1 MRLLLDTHALLW
13 VLEANPRLSRR
24 AAEAVAAPDTEKLV
38 SAVSAFEICLKFKL
52 GKLPG
57 SAALAMAFAE
67 TIAAI
72 ACVPLPITV
81 EHAEEAGKLDLG
93 HKDPFDRL
101 LIAQAIEL
109 RVPVVSADPAFDAY
123 DIDVLHI

>member
-13 VLEANPRLSRR
+13 VLEDNPRLSRR
-24 AAEAVAAPDTEKLV
+24 AAAALGDPEVEKLV
-38 SAVSAFEICLKFKL
+38 SAVSAFEICRKYEL

-57 SAALAMAFAE
+57 AAALAEAFVD

-72 ACVPLPITV
+72 DCTPLPISLA
-81 EHAEEAGKLDLG
+81 HAALAGGLDIA

-101 LIAQAIEL
+101 LIAQARFE
-109 RVPVVSADPAFDAY
+109 RVPIVSNEKLFDAFGVER
-123 DIDVLHI
+123 IW

>member
-13 VLEANPRLSRR
+13 VLEDNPRLSQR
-24 AAEAVAAPDTEKLV
+24 AAEALAAPDAEKLV
-38 SAVSAFEICLKFKL
+38 SAASAFEICLKFKL

-57 SAALAMAFAE
+57 SAALAEAFQE

-72 ACVPLPITV
+72 DCTPLPV
-81 EHAEEAGKLDLG
+81 SLAHAALAGGLDLS

-101 LIAQAIEL
+101 LIAQARIE
-109 RVPVVSADPAFDAY
+109 RVPIVSNEGVFDRFGVER
-123 DIDVLHI
+123 IW